1 MKRRRKLT
9 ITACLLATVHFLA
22 IIAGFIAP
30 YNYAT
35 QDREHPYARPA
46 RIHFR
51 DCAGKFHPRPF
62 IYATNLRDGAVNDS
76 QEDCSQPE
84 PIALFTRGD
93 QYMLAGLIPSDL
105 HLLGVS
111 APGRLYLLGTDSF
124 GRDEFSRILYG
135 AQVSLFAGLLAAALA
150 LSMGMLVGTVAGT
163 FGGWVDESA
172 MRMAEIFIAVPWFY
186 LLLAVRAVLPLH
198 VSPLSAFI
206 LVVAVIGLLNWGQ
219 PARLVRGVVLS
230 GRERNFVQA
239 ARGFGANRFYLLK
252 RHLLPM
258 SFSVALTQ
266 MAVLV
271 PRFILAEVLL
281 SFLGLGVGEPFPSW
295 GNMVAAAQ
303 QFYVLSSYWWMIL
316 PALAPIPIFLAYHT
330 LADAL
335 QEKLQSTT

>member
-9 ITACLLATVHFLA
+9 ITACLLASVHFLA

-62 IYATNLRDGAVNDS
+62 IYATNPRDGAVNDS

-93 QYMLAGLIPSDL
+93 QYMLGGLIPSDL

-198 VSPLSAFI
+198 VSPLSAFT

-266 MAVLV
+266 MDIWF
-271 PRFILAEVLL
+271 PRL
-281 SFLGLGVGEPFPSW
+281 SIT
-295 GNMVAAAQ
+295 A
-303 QFYVLSSYWWMIL
+303 L
-316 PALAPIPIFLAYHT
+316 PARFWE
-330 LADAL
+330 DG
-335 QEKLQSTT
+335 K